1 MSVVGR
7 LFVFGLCTLAPVW
20 TLDLGLW
27 TSYGGFMANK
37 YVGQRVKR
45 TEDPRLI
52 KGLAHYVDDIRLPDT
67 LHVSFVRSVY
77 AHARINNIDTSEA
90 LKAPGVV
97 AIYTGKDIAN
107 LGPVPCAS
115 ALPDLKVPDH
125 RALAGD
131 KVYFV
136 GHPIAAIVATDRYA
150 ARDAVDLVMVDYDD
164 LPAVVD
170 VEQAAQGGPV
180 IHENFGD
187 NIAYKL
193 SAGEGDIEA
202 ALAQADHLI
211 KQRMVHQRLAPIAM
225 EPRGV
230 LARYF
235 PGEEELTIWS
245 STQIPHLL
253 RTQLA
258 LMIGIAENKLRV
270 ITPEV
275 GGGFGSKLNVYGEEA
290 LLGWIAMQLGK
301 PVKWIETRRE
311 NIQATIHGRG
321 QIGYL
326 EIGCKNDGSITGLRY
341 NVFADLGAYH
351 QLLTPAIPTLTG
363 LMLSGAYRIPAIQIN
378 VTGCF
383 TNKMATDAY
392 RGAGRPEATY
402 VVERAMDLVAAELGV
417 DPAQIRRQNFPSAN
431 EFPFHTATGLDY
443 DSGDYEA
450 ALNKAQEII
459 NYKALREEQEK
470 ARAEGRLIG
479 IGVSTYVEICALGPS
494 QAMPAGGWES
504 ATVRIEPTG
513 KVTIMT
519 GASPHGQGQE
529 TSFAQIAADELGVDL
544 NDITVIH
551 GDTAVVQYGIGTFGS
566 RATAVGGTA
575 VLVAIEKL
583 KEKANKIAA
592 HLLQAETSTVVFEA
606 GKYSVRAAKAA
617 AAAEG
622 SEPVV
627 PVGEAP
633 AGAIP
638 EPQTNGRSSVMIQD
652 VALAAH
658 LAKELPPDTEPGL
671 SATYFFEPKNFTF
684 PFGTH
689 IAVVE
694 IDRETGDIKFLRYVA
709 VDDCGK
715 VINPMLVDGQ
725 IHGGI
730 VQSIG
735 QALFEEVVYDEQ
747 GQLITG
753 TLMDYAVPKASQ
765 VPTMELD
772 RTETPSPVNPLGVK
786 GVGEA
791 GTIGSTP
798 AIVGAIVDALS
809 PFGVKHLDMPVRPE
823 AIWRIVNQT

>member
-1 MSVVGR
+1 MS
-7 LFVFGLCTLAPVW
+7 T
-20 TLDLGLW
+20 
-27 TSYGGFMANK
+27 K
-37 YVGQRVKR
+37 YVGQRIKR

-52 KGLAHYVDDIRLPDT
+52 KGLAHYVDDIKLPDT
-67 LHVSFVRSVY
+67 LHVAFVRSVY
-77 AHARINNIDTSEA
+77 AHARISKVDISEA

-97 AIYTGKDIAN
+97 AVYTGKDVAEKI
-107 LGPVPCAS
+107 GPVPCAS
-115 ALPDLKVPDH
+115 ALPELKVPNH
-125 RALAGD
+125 RVLAQD

-136 GHPIAAIVATDRYA
+136 GHPIAAVVATDRYA
-150 ARDAVDLVMVDYDD
+150 AHDAVDLVMVDYED

-170 VEQAAQGGPV
+170 VEEAAKGTAI
-180 IHENFGD
+180 IHETFGD

-193 SAGEGDIEA
+193 TAGEGDIQA
-202 ALAQADHLI
+202 ALAASDHVI
-211 KQRMVHQRLAPIAM
+211 KQRVVHQRLAPVAM

-235 PGEEELTIWS
+235 PGEEELTVWS

-258 LMIGIAENKLRV
+258 LMIGFPENKLRV

-275 GGGFGSKLNVYGEEA
+275 GGGFGSKLNVYAEEA
-290 LLGWIAMQLGK
+290 LVGWISVQLGK

-311 NIQATIHGRG
+311 NMQATIHGRG
-321 QIGYL
+321 QVG
-326 EIGCKNDGSITGLRY
+326 EIEVGCKNDGAVTGLRY
-341 NVFADLGAYH
+341 NVIADLGAYH

-363 LMLSGAYRIPAIQIN
+363 LMLSGAYKIPAIQIN
-378 VTGCF
+378 ITGCF
-383 TNKMATDAY
+383 TNKVATDAY

-402 VVERAMDLVAAELGV
+402 VVERAMDLVAAELAI
-417 DPAQIRRQNFPSAN
+417 DPAEVRRKNFPAPN
-431 EFPFHTATGLDY
+431 EFPFHTATGLEY
-443 DSGDYEA
+443 DSGDYET
-450 ALNKAQEII
+450 ALNKAQEISG
-459 NYKALREEQEK
+459 YAALREEQKK
-470 ARAEGRLIG
+470 ARLEGRLIG

-513 KVTIMT
+513 KVTVLT

-544 NDITVIH
+544 NDVTVIH
-551 GDTAVVQYGIGTFGS
+551 GDTGVVQYGIGTFGS

-575 VLVAIEKL
+575 VFVAIQKL
-583 KEKANKIAA
+583 KEKAHKIAA
-592 HLLQAETSTVVFEA
+592 HMLKAEASSVAFEGGRYSLQ
-606 GKYSVRAAKAA
+606 AA
-617 AAAEG
+617 AAAAATG
-622 SEPVV
+622 TSEPLV

-633 AGAIP
+633 AGALP
-638 EPQTNGRSSVMIQD
+638 EPHTNGKSSFTIQD
-652 VALAAH
+652 IALAAH

-715 VINPMLVDGQ
+715 VINPLLVDGQ
-725 IHGGI
+725 LHGGI
-730 VQSIG
+730 VQALG
-735 QALFEEVVYDEQ
+735 QAMYEEVVYDEQ

-753 TLMDYAVPKASQ
+753 TLMDYAVPRASQ
-765 VPTMELD
+765 IPELELA

-791 GTIGSTP
+791 GTIGATP
-798 AIVGAIVDALS
+798 AIVGAIVDALA
-809 PFGVKHLDMPVRPE
+809 PFGVRHLDMPVKPE
-823 AIWRIVNQT
+823 AVWRIIRE

>member
-1 MSVVGR
+1 M
-7 LFVFGLCTLAPVW
+7 P
-20 TLDLGLW
+20 
-27 TSYGGFMANK
+27 K

-52 KGLAHYVDDIRLPDT
+52 KGLAHYVDDIKLPDT
-67 LHVSFVRSVY
+67 LYVAFVRSVY
-77 AHARINNIDTSEA
+77 PHARITNVDVSAA
-90 LKAPGVV
+90 LAAPGVV
-97 AIYTGKDIAN
+97 AVYTGKDVADKI
-107 LGPVPCAS
+107 GPVPCAG

-125 RALAGD
+125 RVLAKD

-136 GHPIAAIVATDRYA
+136 GHPVAAVVAKSRYEA
-150 ARDAVDLVMVDYDD
+150 ADAVDLVSVDYEE
-164 LPAVVD
+164 LPSVVD
-170 VEQAAQGGPV
+170 VEAAAKGGTV
-180 IHENFGD
+180 IHDNFPD

-193 SAGEGDIEA
+193 TSGEGDIDA
-202 ALAQADHLI
+202 ALKSADRII
-211 KQRMVHQRLAPIAM
+211 KQRVLHRRLAPIAM

-235 PGEEELTIWS
+235 PGEEELTVWS

-258 LMIGIAENKLRV
+258 LMIGIPENKLRV

-275 GGGFGSKLNVYGEEA
+275 GGGFGSKLNVYAEEA
-290 LLGWIAMQLGK
+290 LLGWISIQLGK
-301 PVKWIETRRE
+301 PVKWMETRRE
-311 NIQATIHGRG
+311 NLQATIHGRG
-321 QIGYL
+321 QVGDI
-326 EIGCKNDGSITGLRY
+326 EIGCKNDGTITGLRY
-341 NVFADLGAYH
+341 SVFADLGAYH

-363 LMLSGAYRIPAIQIN
+363 LMLSGAYKIPAIQMNI
-378 VTGCF
+378 TACF

-402 VVERAMDLVAAELGV
+402 IVERALDLIAVELGK
-417 DPAQIRRQNFPSAN
+417 DPTEVRRKNFPAAN

-443 DSGDYEA
+443 DSGDYAA
-450 ALNKAQEII
+450 ALDKAQQMIG
-459 NYKALREEQEK
+459 YSQLRAEQKK
-470 ARAEGRLIG
+470 AREEGRLIG

-513 KVTIMT
+513 KVTVLT

-529 TSFAQIAADELGVDL
+529 TSFAQIAADELGVDIS
-544 NDITVIH
+544 DVTVIH
-551 GDTAVVQYGIGTFGS
+551 GDTGVVQYGIGTFGS

-575 VLVAIEKL
+575 VLVALQKL

-592 HLLQAETSTVVFEA
+592 HMLKADASRVAFE
-606 GKYSVRAAKAA
+606 GGRYSVAA
-617 AAAEG
+617 AAAAG
-622 SEPVV
+622 AGTSEPVV

-633 AGAIP
+633 AAALP
-638 EPQTNGRSSVMIQD
+638 EPQTNGRDSLTIQEI
-652 VALAAH
+652 ALAAH

-694 IDRETGDIKFLRYVA
+694 VDRETGDIKFLRYVA

-715 VINPMLVDGQ
+715 VINPLLVDGQ
-725 IHGGI
+725 VHGGI

-747 GQLITG
+747 GQLISG
-753 TLMDYAVPKASQ
+753 TLMDYAVPRASHI
-765 VPTMELD
+765 PELELE

-791 GTIGSTP
+791 GTIGATP
-798 AIVGAIVDALS
+798 AIVGAVVDALA
-809 PFGVKHLDMPVRPE
+809 PFGVKHMDMPVKPE
-823 AIWRIVNQT
+823 DVWKIIRGH

>member
-1 MSVVGR
+1 MPG
-7 LFVFGLCTLAPVW
+7 
-20 TLDLGLW
+20 
-27 TSYGGFMANK
+27 K

-67 LHVSFVRSVY
+67 LFVSFVRSQY
-77 AHARINNIDTSEA
+77 AHARINSIDTGEA

-97 AIYTGKDIAN
+97 AVYTGKDVAG

-115 ALPDLKVPDH
+115 ALPGLKVPDY
-125 RALAGD
+125 RVLAQDKAL
-131 KVYFV
+131 FV
-136 GHPIAAIVATDRYA
+136 GHPIAAVVATDRYA
-150 ARDAVDLVMVDYDD
+150 ARDAVELVIVDYED
-164 LPAVVD
+164 LPVVVD
-170 VEQAAQGGPV
+170 VEAAAKGGPV
-180 IHENFGD
+180 IHEGFAD
-187 NIAYKL
+187 NIAYQL
-193 SAGEGDIEA
+193 TAGEGDIEA
-202 ALAQADHLI
+202 ALSSADRVI
-211 KQRMVHQRLAPIAM
+211 QQRILHRRLAPVAM

-230 LARYF
+230 LARYY
-235 PGEEELTIWS
+235 PGEEELTVWS

-258 LMIGIAENKLRV
+258 LMIGIPENKLRV

-275 GGGFGSKLNVYGEEA
+275 GGGFGSKLNVYAEEA
-290 LLGWIAMQLGK
+290 LLGWISMQLGK

-311 NIQATIHGRG
+311 NMQATIHGRG
-321 QIGYL
+321 QVGDI
-326 EIGCKNDGSITGLRY
+326 EIGCKDDGTLTGLRY

-363 LMLSGAYRIPAIQIN
+363 LMLSGAYKIPAIQIN
-378 VTGCF
+378 VTACF

-402 VVERAMDLVAAELGV
+402 VVERALDLVALELGMDAAEV
-417 DPAQIRRQNFPSAN
+417 RRKNFPGAD

-450 ALNKAQEII
+450 ALDKAQKMIG
-459 NYKALREEQEK
+459 YSDLRAEQKK

-513 KVTIMT
+513 KVTVMT

-544 NDITVIH
+544 NDVTVIH
-551 GDTAVVQYGIGTFGS
+551 GDTSIVQYGIGTFGS

-575 VLVAIEKL
+575 VLVAIQKL

-592 HLLQAETSTVVFEA
+592 HMLQADASRLAFEA
-606 GKYSVRAAKAA
+606 GRYSVQATQAA
-617 AAAEG
+617 AAAEP
-622 SEPVV
+622 SEPVM

-633 AGAIP
+633 AGALP
-638 EPQTNGRSSVMIQD
+638 EPQTNGRTHVTIQD

-658 LAKELPPDTEPGL
+658 LARELPPDTEPGL

-689 IAVVE
+689 IVAVE
-694 IDRETGDIKFLRYVA
+694 IDRETGDLKFLRYVA

-725 IHGGI
+725 LHGGI

-735 QALFEEVVYDEQ
+735 QALFEEVVYDDQ

-753 TLMDYAVPKASQ
+753 TLMDYAVPRASQ
-765 VPTMELD
+765 LPWFELD

-791 GTIGSTP
+791 GTIGATP

-809 PFGVKHLDMPVRPE
+809 PLGVKHLDMPIKPE
-823 AIWRIVNQT
+823 TIWQVIH

>member
-1 MSVVGR
+1 MPLLNGGKDVV
-7 LFVFGLCTLAPVW
+7 
-20 TLDLGLW
+20 
-27 TSYGGFMANK
+27 SK

-52 KGLAHYVDDIRLPDT
+52 KGLAHYVDDIRLPDM

-77 AHARINNIDTSEA
+77 SHARIKGIDASAA
-90 LKAPGVV
+90 LQLPGVV
-97 AIYTGKDIAN
+97 AVYTGADVAQKI
-107 LGPVPCAS
+107 GPVPCAS
-115 ALPDLKVPDH
+115 ALPDLKVPDY
-125 RALAGD
+125 RVLAQEKAL
-131 KVYFV
+131 FV
-136 GHPIAAIVATDRYA
+136 GHPIAAVVANDRYV
-150 ARDAVDLVMVDYDD
+150 ARDAVDLVMVDYED

-170 VEQAAQGGPV
+170 VEEAAKNSPV
-180 IHENFGD
+180 IHEAFGN

-193 SAGEGDIEA
+193 TAGEGDIEA
-202 ALAQADHLI
+202 ALGTADKVI
-211 KQRMVHQRLAPIAM
+211 SQRMVHQRLAPIAM

-235 PGEEELTIWS
+235 PGEGELTVWS

-258 LMIGIAENKLRV
+258 LMIGVAENKLRV

-275 GGGFGSKLNVYGEEA
+275 GGGFGSKLNVYAEEA
-290 LLGWIAMQLGK
+290 LLGWIAIQLGK
-301 PVKWIETRRE
+301 PVKWIEGRRE

-321 QIGYL
+321 QVGYI
-326 EIGCKNDGSITGLRY
+326 EIGCKNDGTLTGLRY

-363 LMLSGAYRIPAIQIN
+363 LMLSGAYKIPAIQIN

-402 VVERAMDLVAAELGV
+402 VVERAMDLVAAELGMDTADV
-417 DPAQIRRQNFPSAN
+417 RRKNFPSAS
-431 EFPFHTATGLDY
+431 EFPFHTATGLEY

-450 ALNKAQEII
+450 ALKKAQELIG
-459 NYKALREEQEK
+459 YQSLREEQRK
-470 ARAEGRLIG
+470 AREEGRLIG

-513 KVTIMT
+513 KVTVLT

-544 NDITVIH
+544 NDVTVIH
-551 GDTAVVQYGIGTFGS
+551 GDTGIVQYGIGTFGS

-575 VLVAIEKL
+575 VLVAIQKL

-592 HLLQAETSTVVFEA
+592 YMLKGEVSQLLFEQ
-606 GKYSVRAAKAA
+606 GKFSLAA
-617 AAAEG
+617 AQAAVAGE

-633 AGAIP
+633 AGALP
-638 EPQTNGRSSVMIQD
+638 EPKTEGKTSITIQD

-694 IDRETGDIKFLRYVA
+694 IDRETGEVKFLRYVA

-725 IHGGI
+725 LHGGI

-735 QALFEEVVYDEQ
+735 QAMFEELVYDEQ

-753 TLMDYAVPKASQ
+753 SLMDYAVPKASQ
-765 VPTMELD
+765 VPWMELD

-791 GTIGSTP
+791 GTIGATP
-798 AIVGAIVDALS
+798 AIVGAIVDALA
-809 PFGVKHLDMPVRPE
+809 PLGIRHLDMPVKPE
-823 AIWRIVNQT
+823 AIWRILNQPQ

>member
-1 MSVVGR
+1 MG
-7 LFVFGLCTLAPVW
+7 
-20 TLDLGLW
+20 
-27 TSYGGFMANK
+27 NK

-52 KGLAHYVDDIRLPDT
+52 KGLAHYVDDIKLPDT
-67 LHVSFVRSVY
+67 LHVSFVRSIH
-77 AHARINNIDTSEA
+77 AHARIKSIDTSEA
-90 LKAPGVV
+90 LRAPGVV
-97 AIYTGKDIAN
+97 AVYTGKDVAHI
-107 LGPVPCAS
+107 GPVPCAS
-115 ALPDLKVPDH
+115 ALPGLKVPDY
-125 RALAGD
+125 RVLAQD
-131 KVYFV
+131 KVFFV
-136 GHPIAAIVATDRYA
+136 GHPIAAVVAKDRYT
-150 ARDAVDLVMVDYDD
+150 ARDAVDLVAVDYDD
-164 LPAVVD
+164 LPVVVD
-170 VEQAAQGGPV
+170 VEEAAKGGPV
-180 IHENFGD
+180 IHEEFGD

-193 SAGEGDIEA
+193 TAGEGDVDA
-202 ALAQADHLI
+202 AMASADHVI
-211 KQRMVHQRLAPIAM
+211 KQRILHRRLAPIAM

-258 LMIGIAENKLRV
+258 LMLGFAENKLRV

-275 GGGFGSKLNVYGEEA
+275 GGGFGSKLNVYAEEA
-290 LLGWIAMQLGK
+290 LLGWISIQLAK

-311 NIQATIHGRG
+311 NMQATIHGRG
-321 QIGYL
+321 QVGYV
-326 EIGCKNDGSITGLRY
+326 EIGCKNDGTLTGLRY

-378 VTGCF
+378 VTACF

-402 VVERAMDLVAAELGV
+402 VVERALDLVAAELGMDAAEV
-417 DPAQIRRQNFPSAN
+417 RRLNFPAPD

-443 DSGDYEA
+443 DSGNYQA
-450 ALNKAQEII
+450 ALDKAQGII
-459 NYKALREEQEK
+459 GYAQLRQEQRA
-470 ARAEGRLIG
+470 ARAAGRIVGVG
-479 IGVSTYVEICALGPS
+479 ISTYVEICALGPS

-513 KVTIMT
+513 KVTVLT

-529 TSFAQIAADELGVDL
+529 TSFAQIAADELGVHL
-544 NDITVIH
+544 NDVTVIH
-551 GDTAVVQYGIGTFGS
+551 GDTAIVQYGIGTFGS

-575 VLVAIEKL
+575 VLIALQKL

-592 HLLQAETSTVVFEA
+592 HILKVEA
-606 GKYSVRAAKAA
+606 AKLEFGDGRYSVAAAQAA
-617 AAAEG
+617 AAGEA

-627 PVGEAP
+627 PVGESP
-633 AGAIP
+633 AGALPDP
-638 EPQTNGRSSVMIQD
+638 ETEGKTSLTIQEI
-652 VALAAH
+652 ALAAH
-658 LAKELPPDTEPGL
+658 IAKDLPPDTEPGL

-689 IAVVE
+689 IVSVE
-694 IDRETGDIKFLRYVA
+694 IDRDTGDVQFLRYVA

-725 IHGGI
+725 LHGGI
-730 VQSIG
+730 VQSLG
-735 QALFEEVVYDEQ
+735 QAMFEEVVYDEQ
-747 GQLITG
+747 GQLVTG
-753 TLMDYAVPKASQ
+753 TLMDYAVPRASQ
-765 VPTMELD
+765 IPWMELD

-791 GTIGSTP
+791 GTIGATP
-798 AIVGAIVDALS
+798 AIVGAVVDALA
-809 PFGVKHLDMPVRPE
+809 PFGIKHLDMPLKPE
-823 AIWRIVNQT
+823 NIWNIIRQ

>member
-1 MSVVGR
+1 M
-7 LFVFGLCTLAPVW
+7 P
-20 TLDLGLW
+20 
-27 TSYGGFMANK
+27 NK

-67 LHVSFVRSVY
+67 LHVAFVRSVY
-77 AHARINNIDTSEA
+77 AHARINSIDTSEA

-97 AIYTGKDIAN
+97 AVYTGKDVADKI
-107 LGPVPCAS
+107 GPVPCAA
-115 ALPDLKVPDH
+115 ALPDLKVPDY
-125 RALAGD
+125 RVLAKD

-136 GHPIAAIVATDRYA
+136 GHPIAAVVASDSYA
-150 ARDAVDLVMVDYDD
+150 ARDAVDLVMVDYEE

-170 VEQAAQGGPV
+170 VEEAAKGGTV
-180 IHENFGD
+180 IHEHFGD

-193 SAGEGDIEA
+193 TAGEGDIEA
-202 ALAQADHLI
+202 ALAAADQVI
-211 KQRMVHQRLAPIAM
+211 KQRVVHQRLAPIAM

-235 PGEEELTIWS
+235 PGEGELTLWS
-245 STQIPHLL
+245 STQVPHLL

-275 GGGFGSKLNVYGEEA
+275 GGGFGSKLNVYAEEA
-290 LLGWIAMQLGK
+290 LLCWISMQLAR
-301 PVKWIETRRE
+301 PVKWIEGRRE
-311 NIQATIHGRG
+311 NLQATIHGRG
-321 QIGYL
+321 QVGYI
-326 EIGCKNDGSITGLRY
+326 EIGCKKNGTLTGLRY
-341 NVFADLGAYH
+341 NVFGDLGAYF

-363 LMLSGAYRIPAIQIN
+363 LMLSGSYRIPAIQIN

-402 VVERAMDLVAAELGV
+402 VVERAMDLVAAELGL
-417 DPAQIRRQNFPSAN
+417 DPAEVRRRNFPAAT

-443 DSGDYEA
+443 DSGNYEA
-450 ALNKAQEII
+450 ALDKAQGII
-459 NYKALREEQEK
+459 GYSKLREEQRK
-470 ARAEGRLIG
+470 AREEGRLVGIG
-479 IGVSTYVEICALGPS
+479 ISTYVEICALGPS

-513 KVTIMT
+513 KVTVLT

-529 TSFAQIAADELGVDL
+529 TSFAQIVADELGVDL
-544 NDITVIH
+544 NDVLVIH
-551 GDTAVVQYGIGTFGS
+551 GDTGIVQYGIGTFGS

-575 VLVAIEKL
+575 ILFAIQKL
-583 KEKANKIAA
+583 KEKAAKIAA
-592 HLLQAETSTVVFEA
+592 HILQAEAPKLVFES
-606 GKYSVRAAKAA
+606 GRYSIETAKAA
-617 AAAEG
+617 VAGEA

-633 AGAIP
+633 AGALP
-638 EPQTNGRSSVMIQD
+638 EPQTEGKSSLTIQD
-652 VALAAH
+652 IALAAYI
-658 LAKELPPDTEPGL
+658 AKELPPDTEPGL
-671 SATYFFEPKNFTF
+671 SATYFYEPKNFTF

-689 IAVVE
+689 IVAVE
-694 IDRETGDIKFLRYVA
+694 IDRETGDVKFLRYVA

-725 IHGGI
+725 IQGGI
-730 VQSIG
+730 VQAIG
-735 QALFEEVVYDEQ
+735 QAMYEEVVYDEQ
-747 GQLITG
+747 GQLVTG
-753 TLMDYAVPKASQ
+753 TLMDYALPKASQ
-765 VPTMELD
+765 IPWMELD

-791 GTIGSTP
+791 GTIGATP
-798 AIVGAIVDALS
+798 AIVGAIVDALA
-809 PFGVKHLDMPVRPE
+809 PFGVKHLDMPVKPE
-823 AIWRIVNQT
+823 NIWRIING

>member
-1 MSVVGR
+1 M
-7 LFVFGLCTLAPVW
+7 P
-20 TLDLGLW
+20 
-27 TSYGGFMANK
+27 NK
-37 YVGQRVKR
+37 YVGQRVRR

-52 KGLAHYVDDIRLPDT
+52 KGLAHYVDDIELPGT
-67 LHVSFVRSVY
+67 LHVAFVRSVY
-77 AHARINNIDTSEA
+77 AHAKITGIDTSAA
-90 LKAPGVV
+90 LAAPGVV
-97 AIYTGKDIAN
+97 AVYTGKDVAAV
-107 LGPVPCAS
+107 GPVPCAS
-115 ALPDLKVPDH
+115 ALPGLKVPDH
-125 RALAGD
+125 RVLATD

-136 GHPIAAIVATDRYA
+136 GHPIAAVVAKDRYA
-150 ARDAVDLVMVDYDD
+150 ARDAVDLIVVDYDD
-164 LPAVVD
+164 LPVVTD
-170 VEQAAQGGPV
+170 VEEAAAGGPV
-180 IHENFGD
+180 IHESFGD
-187 NIAYKL
+187 NIAYKMT
-193 SAGEGDIEA
+193 AGEGDIDA
-202 ALAQADHLI
+202 AFASADRTL
-211 KQRMVHQRLAPIAM
+211 KQRVLHRRLAPIAM

-235 PGEEELTIWS
+235 PGEEELTLWS
-245 STQIPHLL
+245 STQIPHLM
-253 RTQLA
+253 RTQVA
-258 LMIGIAENKLRV
+258 LMIGMPENKLRV

-275 GGGFGSKLNVYGEEA
+275 GGGFGSKLNVYSEEA
-290 LLGWIAMQLGK
+290 LLSWISMQLHK

-321 QIGYL
+321 QVGDI
-326 EIGCKNDGSITGLRY
+326 EVAFKNDGTVTGLRY

-363 LMLSGAYRIPAIQIN
+363 LMLSGAYKIAAIQIN
-378 VTGCF
+378 ITACF

-402 VVERAMDLVAAELGV
+402 IVERALDLVAADLGA
-417 DPAQIRRQNFPSAN
+417 DPAEVRRRNFPGKD

-450 ALNKAQEII
+450 ALDKAQAIAG
-459 NYKALREEQEK
+459 YAQLREEQKK

-479 IGVSTYVEICALGPS
+479 IGISTYVEICALGPS

-513 KVTIMT
+513 TVTVLT

-529 TSFAQIAADELGVDL
+529 TSFAQIVADELGVSI
-544 NDITVIH
+544 NDVTVIH
-551 GDTAVVQYGIGTFGS
+551 GDTGVVQYGIGTFGS

-575 VLVAIEKL
+575 VYIAVQKL
-583 KEKANKIAA
+583 KEKAEKIAA
-592 HLLQAETSTVVFEA
+592 HILQADSGLLSFEG
-606 GKYSVRAAKAA
+606 GKYSVKKAA
-617 AAAEG
+617 AASTTG
-622 SEPVV
+622 TSEPVV
-627 PVGEAP
+627 PVGQAP
-633 AGAIP
+633 AAALP
-638 EPQTNGRSSVMIQD
+638 EPQTEGRTGLTIQEI
-652 VALAAH
+652 ALAAH
-658 LAKELPPDTEPGL
+658 LARELPPDTEPGL

-694 IDRETGDIKFLRYVA
+694 VDRETGDIKFLRYVA

-725 IHGGI
+725 VHGGI

-735 QALFEEVVYDEQ
+735 QAMYEEVVYDEQ

-753 TLMDYAVPKASQ
+753 TLMDYAVPRAKHI
-765 VPTMELD
+765 PNFELD

-791 GTIGSTP
+791 GTIGATP
-798 AIVGAIVDALS
+798 AIVGAIVDALA
-809 PFGVKHLDMPVRPE
+809 PFGVRHIDMPITAE
-823 AIWRIVNQT
+823 KTWRIIYNANANH